1 MIGRSHD
8 RPDCPADGALS
19 SDGRP
24 ECAGRH
30 RRRGV
35 TGVSFVV
42 SVDDAMSPGGI
53 AMSDLAIA
61 GLLIAFL
68 IALAIAAP
76 IWGYD
81 SRDGAVEAR

>member
-1 MIGRSHD
+1 MS
-8 RPDCPADGALS
+8 P
-19 SDGRP
+19 DGRP

-35 TGVSFVV
+35 AGVSLVV
-42 SVDDAMSPGGI
+42 SVDDAMSTGVI

-61 GLLIAFL
+61 GLLITLL
-68 IALAIAAP
+68 IALAVAAP

-81 SRDGAVEAR
+81 SRDGAVGAR